1 MRQERREQAPQASQN
16 AHNGPV
22 SLKAVTTS
30 AFSSASDLRLCKEN
44 SRDDL
49 GVDTAA
55 SEL

>member
-16 AHNGPV
+16 VQNEPV
-22 SLKAVTTS
+22 SLTAVTTS
-30 AFSSASDLRLCKEN
+30 AFSSASDLRPCKEN